1 MCLRSFCVTCVQLL
15 FISKCVCVPVFPGLA
30 EGEESAQVHGGQR
43 CHALQPSD
51 LHRGQLVDR
60 TALAERCYFFPC
72 LLQRLPVISF
82 FLPFSAHP
90 FLSMSLCLL
99 CYFLFFFPIQRSNRS
114 QAVDLKLSGALTVAQ
129 TESVCVLFLV
139 CVDCGG
145 RFLDLLSCMCFF
157 MCIFFSFF
165 HLCL

>member
-1 MCLRSFCVTCVQLL
+1 MKRDVHLCFVTEMCLRSFCVTCVQLL
-15 FISKCVCVPVFPGLA
+15 FIRKCVCVPVFPGLA

-82 FLPFSAHP
+82 FLPFSALP

-99 CYFLFFFPIQRSNRS
+99 CYFCYFFPHSKIQQVTSS
-114 QAVDLKLSGALTVAQ
+114 GLKAVW
-129 TESVCVLFLV
+129 CF
-139 CVDCGG
+139 DCGSDRKCVRPFPCVRG
-145 RFLDLLSCMCFF
+145 LWGKVS
-157 MCIFFSFF
+157 
-165 HLCL
+165 